1 MYKFFLDRFLDFFST
16 DVFLQNLHDFI
27 AEKFFDHSFSNILF
41 LK

>member
-1 MYKFFLDRFLDFFST
+1 MYKFFLDRFFST